1 MTVESQHPDYK
12 KHVETWER
20 VRAACEGQRAIKAG
34 KEKFLPKPNADI
46 DGLDPTVRTGNDIR
60 YRQYIER
67 AVYTNFCGRTLSG
80 LKGAAFRKEPG
91 VEIPTGLEYL
101 LDNATGD
108 GNGLIQLAKDS
119 LSEVLAVG
127 RLGYLVDYPT
137 VDEGL
142 SAEQTRGLEARI
154 LPYTAESV
162 INWKIAAMDGQVKL
176 VLLVLKESYNTS
188 DDEFDHKLDTQY
200 RVLRLRDGVYT
211 QQVYRQAGTDA
222 QGKRILESD
231 GEVIPRNSAGGP
243 FNFIPF
249 CFVGSINNDFLVDPA
264 PMESLAEVNIAHY
277 RNSADLE
284 ENSFIHGQLT
294 LGVTS
299 SLSADQWKDANPAGI
314 VVGARTGHFLGENGG
329 FHSVQAEASSLT
341 QQIMRDKEAQLVMLG
356 AQLITDKNSN
366 ETAKAAQLKH
376 ASEHSVLGDIC
387 GNISDAICKC
397 IEWCGEFMGVVGECE
412 FEINRQFFDEGADP
426 QMVMA
431 AIQLYDREAIAL
443 SDLMDY
449 GRKAGIVSEDRTN
462 EDIEDDLSTEV
473 DPDDLEPIEMPE
485 QPKAAKV
492 YDMTSGTLR

>member
-1 MTVESQHPDYK
+1 MTVDTQHPDYRK
-12 KHVETWER
+12 FAQTWER
-20 VRAACEGQRAIKAG
+20 VRSACEGQRSIKEG
-34 KEKFLPKPNADI
+34 REKFLPKPNADI

-67 AVYTNFCGRTLSG
+67 AVYTNFCGRTLAG
-80 LKGAAFRKEPG
+80 LKGAAFRKDPEI
-91 VEIPTGLEYL
+91 EIPSGLEYL
-101 LDNATGD
+101 LDDATGD
-108 GNGLIQLAKDS
+108 GNGITQLAKDS
-119 LSEVLAVG
+119 LSEVLSVG
-127 RLGYLVDYPT
+127 RMGYLVDYPT
-137 VDEGL
+137 VDKGL

-154 LPYTAESV
+154 LPYCAESV
-162 INWKIAAMDGQVKL
+162 INWKAAAIVGRVKL
-176 VLLVLKESYNTS
+176 VLVVLKETYNAS
-188 DDEFDHKLDTQY
+188 DDEFSHEVMTQY

-211 QQVYRQAGTDA
+211 QEIYRKTGNDIT
-222 QGKRILESD
+222 GKGVLESD
-231 GEVIPRNSAGGP
+231 GEVVPRNASGQS
-243 FNFIPF
+243 FDFIPF
-249 CFVGSINNDFLVDPA
+249 CFIGSTNNDAMVDPA

-277 RNSADLE
+277 RNSADIE

-329 FHSVQAEASSLT
+329 FHSVQASPSSLT
-341 QQIMRDKEAQLVMLG
+341 QQLMRDKEAQLVMLG
-356 AQLITDKNSN
+356 AQLITDKNAN

-387 GNISDAICKC
+387 GNISEAICKA
-397 IEWCGEFMGVVGECE
+397 IEWCGEFMGVAGECE

-462 EDIEDDLSTEV
+462 EDIEEELSTEI
-473 DPDDLEPIEMPE
+473 DPDDIEPIELPQE
-485 QPKAAKV
+485 PRAARV
-492 YDMTSGTLR
+492 FDMATGTLR